1 MKAMAVLRNILVHGY
16 AAVEPEKVVE
26 CSKRVGQDALRIAEA
41 IISALEGRGID
52 PFEDEA
58 VAKIRDVLRGRVRL
72 AYLFGRRAK
81 GYSLKGDYDVAVN
94 VEGGCDLYELGLLQV
109 DLSEA
114 LGDERVDV
122 VCLNSAPPDMVLEAL
137 PGVPVIDDPALRA
150 ELNARALAELNDV
163 EITTRRA
170 YRRWRL
176 AAAHSSSASTQRA
189 PNLAQISSTAFLTR
203 AHHPSETSTFL

>member
-1 MKAMAVLRNILVHGY
+1 MKATAGLRNILVHGY

-52 PFEDEA
+52 PFEDEP
-58 VAKIRDVLRGRVRL
+58 VAKIRDVLSGRVRL
-72 AYLFGRRAK
+72 AYLFGGRAK
-81 GYSLKGDYDVAVN
+81 GYSLKGDYDVAVY

-114 LGDERVDV
+114 LGDGRVDV
-122 VCLNSAPPDMVLEAL
+122 VCLNSAPPELVLEAL
-137 PGVPVIDDPALRA
+137 SGVPVIDDPALRA
-150 ELNARALAELNDV
+150 ELYARALAELNDV

-170 YRRWRL
+170 YRR
-176 AAAHSSSASTQRA
+176 
-189 PNLAQISSTAFLTR
+189 
-203 AHHPSETSTFL
+203 

>member
-1 MKAMAVLRNILVHGY
+1 M
-16 AAVEPEKVVE
+16 
-26 CSKRVGQDALRIAEA
+26 
-41 IISALEGRGID
+41 
-52 PFEDEA
+52 
-58 VAKIRDVLRGRVRL
+58 RL
-72 AYLFGRRAK
+72 AYLFGGRAK
-81 GYSLKGDYDVAVN
+81 GYSLKGDYDVAVY
-94 VEGGCDLYELGLLQV
+94 VEGGCDLYELGLIQV

-114 LGDERVDV
+114 LGDERDV
-122 VCLNSAPPDMVLEAL
+122 VCLNSAPPDIVLEAL

-150 ELNARALAELNDV
+150 ELYARALAELNDV

-189 PNLAQISSTAFLTR
+189 PTLAHISSTAFLTR